1 MNCQKFESVAGEFA
15 RGQMMEAEL
24 RSEAIAHTSGCATCA
39 SLLRD
44 EELLMRGLRSLAAD
58 MSSLEAS
65 SSSEARLLNAF
76 RQRQVVVP
84 LPVSRTNRAIWLT
97 AVAALFLLVFSLVAF
112 RWRDSSNE
120 TPAQQ
125 VTAPQ
130 PVQRDETVAV
140 DKNPEPESQKE
151 IGPGES
157 HKRTPRRNLSNS
169 LAFNARAKGSR
180 NRNSNVAANHVSS
193 EVATDFLPL
202 GYMNATTFQ
211 DGGQI
216 VRVELPRA
224 RLASFGIPV
233 NMDRFNER
241 VKADILV
248 SVDGTA
254 RAIRFVQEKRLE

>member
-24 RSEAIAHTSGCATCA
+24 RNEAIAHTSDCSTCA

-44 EELLMRGLRSLAAD
+44 EEMLTRGLRSLATD
-58 MSSLEAS
+58 MSSVEAS
-65 SSSEARLLNAF
+65 SASEARLLKAF

-84 LPVSRTNRAIWLT
+84 LPLARSNSRYWLT
-97 AVAALFLLVFSLVAF
+97 AVAALLLVVFSLVAF
-112 RWRDSSNE
+112 RWRGTSNE
-120 TPAQQ
+120 APPQQ
-125 VTAPQ
+125 ATGGQ
-130 PVQRDETVAV
+130 PVRRNETLAV
-140 DKNPEPESQKE
+140 DKNTEPESIKVTAT
-151 IGPGES
+151 GAPT
-157 HKRTPRRNLSNS
+157 KTTPRRRLNNS
-169 LAFNARAKGSR
+169 LASNPKARESR
-180 NRNSNVAANHVSS
+180 NRNNNVAANHASN
-193 EVATDFLPL
+193 EVATDFMPL

-233 NMDRFNER
+233 NMDRYNER
-241 VKADILV
+241 VKADILL

-254 RAIRFVQEKRLE
+254 RAIRFVQEKRPE

>member
-24 RSEAIAHTSGCATCA
+24 RSEAIAHTSECSTCA
-39 SLLRD
+39 SLMRD
-44 EELLMRGLRSLAAD
+44 EEMLTGGLRSLAAN

-65 SSSEARLLNAF
+65 SSGEARLLNAF

-84 LPVSRTNRAIWLT
+84 LPVSRSNGRYWLT
-97 AVAALFLLVFSLVAF
+97 AVAALLLIVFSLVAF
-112 RWRDSSNE
+112 RWRGTSNE
-120 TPAQQ
+120 TPPQQ
-125 VTAPQ
+125 ATGGQ
-130 PVQRDETVAV
+130 PVKGDETEAVA
-140 DKNPEPESQKE
+140 KNPEPERKKE
-151 IGPGES
+151 MVAGQS
-157 HKRTPRRNLSNS
+157 NKRTPRRKLSNS
-169 LAFNARAKGSR
+169 LAFNAKAKESR
-180 NRNSNVAANHVSS
+180 NRNNSVDSNHASS

-233 NMDRFNER
+233 NMDRYNER
-241 VKADILV
+241 VKADILL

-254 RAIRFVQEKRLE
+254 RAIRFVQEKRLQ

>member
-24 RSEAIAHTSGCATCA
+24 RNEAIAHTSGCSSCA

-44 EELLMRGLRSLAAD
+44 EEMLTRGLRSLAAD

-65 SSSEARLLNAF
+65 SASEARLLNAF

-84 LPVSRTNRAIWLT
+84 LPVSRNNRAIWLT
-97 AVAALFLLVFSLVAF
+97 AVAALFLIVFSLVAF
-112 RWRDSSNE
+112 RWRGSSNVR
-120 TPAQQ
+120 PPQQ
-125 VTAPQ
+125 ANVVQ
-130 PVQRDETVAV
+130 PSRRNETVAV
-140 DKNPEPESQKE
+140 DKNPEPEPKKE
-151 IGPGES
+151 IVTGDS

-169 LAFNARAKGSR
+169 LAFNAKAKESG
-180 NRNSNVAANHVSS
+180 NRNNNVASNHVSS
-193 EVATDFLPL
+193 EVATDFMPL
-202 GYMNATTFQ
+202 GYMNAATFQ

-233 NMDRFNER
+233 NMDRYNER

>member
-24 RSEAIAHTSGCATCA
+24 RNEAIAHTSDCSTCA

-44 EELLMRGLRSLAAD
+44 EEMLTRGLRSLAAD
-58 MSSLEAS
+58 MSSLAAS
-65 SSSEARLLNAF
+65 SSSEERLLNAF

-84 LPVSRTNRAIWLT
+84 LPVSRNNRAIWLT
-97 AVAALFLLVFSLVAF
+97 AVAALFLIVFSLVAF
-112 RWRDSSNE
+112 RWRGTSNE
-120 TPAQQ
+120 APPQQ
-125 VTAPQ
+125 ANGPQ
-130 PVQRDETVAV
+130 PVQRNENVAV
-140 DKNPEPESQKE
+140 DNLAPEPKKE
-151 IGPGES
+151 IETGDS
-157 HKRTPRRNLSNS
+157 HKRTPRRSLNNS
-169 LAFNARAKGSR
+169 LASNAKAKESR
-180 NRNSNVAANHVSS
+180 NRNNNVAANHASN
-193 EVATDFLPL
+193 EVATDFMPL

-233 NMDRFNER
+233 NMDRYNER
-241 VKADILV
+241 VKADILL